1 MGGAIGRKMGFGMI
15 GVLILIIGGGAQY
28 GLQLLSKST
37 SDESV
42 KSMIDILT
50 SILIT
55 VFNAI
60 IMISLVITTEK

>member
-42 KSMIDILT
+42 KSMIDVLT